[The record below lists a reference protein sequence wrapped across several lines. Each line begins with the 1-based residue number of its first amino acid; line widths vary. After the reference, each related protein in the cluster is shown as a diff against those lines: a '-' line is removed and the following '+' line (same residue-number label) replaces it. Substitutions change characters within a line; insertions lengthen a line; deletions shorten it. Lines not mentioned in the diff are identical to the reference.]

1 MTLVLLPNQSLHLQL
16 WLVLSLT
23 LIIPLLGVLGINTYY
38 HNVCVDKKC
47 FHQPKDFS
55 HCTLIP
61 SQSKLDFLFLP
72 LQGHQINQ
80 QNPDFILILSKF
92 YPDKIKIKSFKIF
105 STLIGGIVKKSYL
118 ISFLTKRQNSS
129 LSLKVFLFGQFDVV
143 TKRSL
148 I

>member
-1 MTLVLLPNQSLHLQL
+1 MPFLIKVLYFASIRPRLITKEVFSRDRSFLQPSCSIYLIYQAHDIGASAQPVFALAVMTRS
-16 WLVLSLT
+16 S

-80 QNPDFILILSKF
+80 QNPVLRPVHVLLSRFYLDFILILS
-92 YPDKIKIKSFKIF
+92 
-105 STLIGGIVKKSYL
+105 G
-118 ISFLTKRQNSS
+118 
-129 LSLKVFLFGQFDVV
+129 
-143 TKRSL
+143 
-148 I
+148 